1 MSRKTI
7 RSYSWI
13 TAGILLAALLFTVL
27 PSGADA
33 APPPQKPAGT
43 FNCTYVVRPGDNL
56 FRIGLKFGVSPY
68 TLAAVN
74 HLANVNRVY
83 AGMVLRVPCGN
94 VPPNPTPPPN
104 CGGTYI
110 VQRGDWLARIA
121 DRFGVSWQALAAA
134 NHISNPS
141 FIYPGMRLVIP
152 CGGGTPARSISLQQ
166 PYPNQGVCSPVRL
179 SGSVS
184 VTPFEATLTGR
195 VYNSLGQIIGTA
207 PVMVTGE
214 LGKPGTFNTQFAFD
228 TNRATG
234 FGRVEVAEL
243 SAKDGSV
250 AVSTIVPVRF
260 VCY

>member
-1 MSRKTI
+1 MLNTLI
-7 RSYSWI
+7 RPFR
-13 TAGILLAALLFTVL
+13 AAVVGLVLAALVVTTF
-27 PSGADA
+27 PSGASA
-33 APPPQKPAGT
+33 SPPSQGQAGG
-43 FNCTYVVRPGDNL
+43 FQCTYLVRPGDNL
-56 FRIGLKFGVSPY
+56 YRIGLRFGVSPN

-74 HLANVNRVY
+74 HLANVNHIF
-83 AGMVLRVPCGN
+83 AGMVLRVPCSN
-94 VPPNPTPPPN
+94 VPPVPPPN
-104 CGGTYI
+104 CGSYI
-110 VQRGDWLARIA
+110 VQRGDWLMNIA
-121 DRFGVSWQALAAA
+121 ARFGVSWQALAMA

-152 CGGGTPARSISLQQ
+152 CGGAPVRTLVLQQ
-166 PYPNQGVCSPVRL
+166 PTANQVVCSPVRV

-228 TNRATG
+228 TSRAAG

-250 AVSTIVPVRF
+250 VIRAVVPVRF
-260 VCY
+260 VCL